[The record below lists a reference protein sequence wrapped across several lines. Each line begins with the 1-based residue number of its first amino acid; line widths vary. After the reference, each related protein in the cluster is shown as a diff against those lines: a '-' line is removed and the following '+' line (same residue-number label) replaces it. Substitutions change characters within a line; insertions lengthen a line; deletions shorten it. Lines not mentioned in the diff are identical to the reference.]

1 MYTDRFALQT
11 YSETQGH
18 NFKLTATYADVN
30 ADSYDALV
38 IPGGRAPE
46 YLSAD
51 ESVLH
56 LVKKFADSKRL
67 VASICHGPLVLAAA
81 DVLKGLECTGFAPV
95 KPVVIAAGGI
105 WKEAP
110 CVQDGNLVTAT
121 AWPDN
126 PEFLKLIIK
135 ALGGKIHGSGKKILM
150 LCGVCPIGKRKK
162 LRKLGDSLH

>member
-1 MYTDRFALQT
+1 LLPVFVNSLCPT
-11 YSETQGH
+11 
-18 NFKLTATYADVN
+18 LT
-30 ADSYDALV
+30 
-38 IPGGRAPE
+38 
-46 YLSAD
+46 
-51 ESVLH
+51 
-56 LVKKFADSKRL
+56 
-67 VASICHGPLVLAAA
+67 
-81 DVLKGLECTGFAPV
+81 
-95 KPVVIAAGGI
+95 GGI

-162 LRKLGDSLH
+162 LRKLGDSFALEMQSWILFKKHHEFVGIECCIVFNWFISDTCAGFYGGL

>member
-18 NFKLTATYADVN
+18 NFKLTATYAEVN

-81 DVLKGLECTGFAPV
+81 DILKGLECTGFAPV
-95 KPVVIAAGGI
+95 KPVVIAAG
-105 WKEAP
+105 E
-110 CVQDGNLVTAT
+110 NLCHPFT
-121 AWPDN
+121 
-126 PEFLKLIIK
+126 
-135 ALGGKIHGSGKKILM
+135 
-150 LCGVCPIGKRKK
+150 C
-162 LRKLGDSLH
+162 